1 MLYVSRSRSGRG
13 GLTHFSTNFCDTQH
27 EAISDLTKDDT
38 KLDQPIS
45 VSIFCD
51 TEQEVISH
59 RKKNDNRSDSGSQV
73 PSGTSRHRPPTALKL
88 GSESS

>member
-51 TEQEVISH
+51 TEQEVIFDP
-59 RKKNDNRSDSGSQV
+59 KK
-73 PSGTSRHRPPTALKL
+73 KIWK
-88 GSESS
+88 